1 MYAGPERRRDWPEL
15 VKRYQRLLEVTR
27 KLSSTL
33 DLTFLLQTIIQAAA
47 DLTDTEAAS
56 IMLLDANSGQLHF
69 EAMTNADP
77 SSMEKIVVPLEG
89 SVAGAIFTSGRPMI
103 IEDTANHPLHFRKV
117 DAQTTFITRSILG
130 APLTSK
136 EKPIGVIQAI
146 NKKDGGTF
154 TQVDVQTLEAL
165 ASQAA
170 VAIVNARLFQ
180 QSDSIADLVHEL
192 RQPLNSLNAAT
203 AILMR
208 PNVPEAMRKEFVQT
222 IQGETGR
229 LNVMTT
235 DFLDLTKMESGRMRF
250 VQEPFNLFDLASECA
265 KIVTPQATQ
274 RQVSVHVRIPHP
286 EWRVKGDR
294 AKLKQVFLNLLT
306 NAVKYNREGGSIY
319 IDGEVVSDWMKVS
332 VEDTGR
338 GIPPEALPK
347 MFQKFYRV
355 PETADEA
362 TPGTGLGLAIAKK
375 IVEVHGG
382 EVVVDSTVGVGTT
395 FSFSLPLA

>member
-1 MYAGPERRRDWPEL
+1 MYQGPERRKDWPEL
-15 VKRYQRLLEVTR
+15 VNRYQRLLEVTR

-33 DLTFLLQTIIQAAA
+33 DLTFLLRTIIQAAA
-47 DLTDTEAAS
+47 ELTDTEAAS
-56 IMLLDANSGQLHF
+56 IMLLDSRTNQLHF
-69 EAMTNADP
+69 EATTNSDL

-89 SVAGAIFTSGRPMI
+89 SIAGTIFTSGRPMI
-103 IEDTANHPLHFRKV
+103 IEDAANHPLHFRNV

-130 APLTSK
+130 APLISK

-146 NKKDGGTF
+146 NKKDGGKF
-154 TQVDVQTLEAL
+154 TQVDVQTLEGL

-180 QSDSIADLVHEL
+180 QSDSISDLVHEL

-208 PNVPEAMRKEFVQT
+208 PNVPEEMRREFVQT

-229 LNVMTT
+229 LSAMTT

-250 VQEPFNLFDLASECA
+250 VREPFNLFELAGECA
-265 KIVTPQATQ
+265 KIIMPQATT
-274 RQVSVHVRIPHP
+274 RQVSAHVRIPDP
-286 EWRVKGDR
+286 DLMVEGDR
-294 AKLKQVFLNLLT
+294 SKLKQVFLNLLT

-319 IDGEVVSDWMKVS
+319 IDGDIVGERVKVS

-355 PETADEA
+355 PESADGA
-362 TPGTGLGLAIAKK
+362 TQGTGLGLAIAKK

-382 EVVVDSTVGVGTT
+382 EMVVESTVGLGTT
-395 FSFSLPLA
+395 FSFTLPLA